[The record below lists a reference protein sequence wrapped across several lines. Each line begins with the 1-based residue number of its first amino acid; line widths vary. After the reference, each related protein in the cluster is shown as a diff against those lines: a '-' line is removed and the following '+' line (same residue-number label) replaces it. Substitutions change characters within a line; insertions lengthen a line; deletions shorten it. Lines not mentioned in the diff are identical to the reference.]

1 MDAAIG
7 EKYIGRWRQ
16 RLDLRFRVW
25 PVGDDAHRLTW
36 RKKEIPVHGFLMNQW
51 GKLEAIYRNW
61 MDKDSVDPVKRYR
74 SFEINDDDAEILAA
88 IPLAGAEAD
97 IGHLV
102 IQAPG
107 TLDSKAKQISWLR
120 IPVNVNLKGG
130 FRTRSAEC
138 WRDESAPLMRCYKG
152 ADLGGFVKE
161 CGIAF
166 GKIVHF
172 RSSDEVDEDA
182 ILRAVLEEDA
192 VIAFAPCIPMKVITP
207 ILKRAKYWVVDG
219 RKPEEPGG
227 ILKGYQFSDRFF
239 RWFRRSEEPYD
250 PAAHMSKMHAVVREK
265 GAATRRKYFVDQ
277 VVNRFAEQIG
287 VSRQR
292 VTAQLLDD
300 GIIDWLVRSVD
311 VIKVV
316 PARETSTLL
325 RARIKDAVRA
335 IEFLYRAQENPLIGP
350 TPEKPRKTKGR
361 PFTATRV
368 DLPSEGGQGV
378 EA

>member
-1 MDAAIG
+1 MDAAVG

-51 GKLEAIYRNW
+51 GKLEAVYRNW

-97 IGHLV
+97 LEHLV
-102 IQAPG
+102 IKAPG

-120 IPVNVNLKGG
+120 VPVKVNLQGG
-130 FRTRSAEC
+130 FRTRNSGC
-138 WRDESAPLMRCYKG
+138 WMDESVPHMPCYKG
-152 ADLGGFVKE
+152 ADLGGFARE
-161 CGIAF
+161 CGIEF
-166 GKIVHF
+166 GKIVFF
-172 RSSDEVDEDA
+172 RSSDEVDADA

-192 VIAFAPCIPMKVITP
+192 VVAFAPCIPKKVIWP

-250 PAAHMSKMHAVVREK
+250 PAVHMSKMHQVVREK
-265 GAATRRKYFVDQ
+265 GAATRRRYFVDH
-277 VVNRFAEQIG
+277 VVNMFAEQIG

-292 VTAQLLDD
+292 VTAQFLDD

-311 VIKVV
+311 VIRVV

-335 IEFLYRAQENPLIGP
+335 IEFLYRAQEKPLIGP
-350 TPEKPRKTKGR
+350 NPVKPRKKKGP
-361 PFTATRV
+361 PFTAERI
-368 DLPSEGGQGV
+368 DLREEDGQGV